1 MTSRAS
7 RRPRPLVSADGFVGY
22 EQLIGELK
30 RLHAERR
37 TGILFLA
44 TGDNESGQVALRDG
58 LIVAIRFRR
67 KTGMDAAYDLRKAR
81 SVRFTFTRD
90 LPDTPDPRLSAS
102 TVWTALTDATEPD
115 QAGAEATV
123 LRNILVTALTEY
135 LGPMAAVVVRDQLR
149 DAERTGRDAVEVV
162 EALAK
167 GIDDPAAAVAFREN
181 VTAALVARRPSSPAH
196 LRR

>member
-1 MTSRAS
+1 MS
-7 RRPRPLVSADGFVGY
+7 PEGFVGY
-22 EQLIGELK
+22 DELIGELK
-30 RLHAERR
+30 RLHADRR

-44 TGDNESGQVALRDG
+44 TGDNESGQVGLRDG
-58 LIVAIRFRR
+58 LIVAVRFRR

-123 LRNILVTALTEY
+123 
-135 LGPMAAVVVRDQLR
+135 VRDI
-149 DAERTGRDAVEVV
+149 
-162 EALAK
+162 LA
-167 GIDDPAAAVAFREN
+167 
-181 VTAALVARRPSSPAH
+181 
-196 LRR
+196 